1 MNETL
6 APPATTRPSGWRLL
20 FMLICSYFGAQAV
33 AALALLLMVGF
44 PSSLAGLRA
53 VSGLV
58 QSGRQVAITS
68 SLGEIAIFAIAWL
81 FMHRRMT
88 VRAAGLDSPRLS
100 YLGDGIALF
109 LFVMLASI
117 VFGLLLRT
125 GDVRS
130 QLAVAQDLHGWWEGP
145 LIAVSAGFAEEVTFR
160 GYLFTGLRRMW
171 PNATWLAV
179 LLSSIGFAL
188 AHVAWGLQPLQFVFY
203 VVLGVLLAV
212 GVLRAR
218 SVWPA
223 IVAHAGW
230 DALAFVLLMAKAKG
244 I

>member
-1 MNETL
+1 MSDSL
-6 APPATTRPSGWRLL
+6 APLSAPRPSGWRLL
-20 FMLICSYFGAQAV
+20 FMLVCSYFGAQVV
-33 AALALLLMVGF
+33 AAFALLVMVGF
-44 PSSLAGLRA
+44 PTSIAGLRA
-53 VSGLV
+53 IPGLV
-58 QSGRQVAITS
+58 QNGRQVAITS

-88 VRAAGLDSPRLS
+88 LRAAGLARLRLI
-100 YLGDGIALF
+100 YLGDGIVLF

-117 VFGLLLRT
+117 VFGLLLHT

-145 LIAVSAGFAEEVTFR
+145 LIAVTAGFAEEVTFR

-179 LLSSIGFAL
+179 LLSSVGFAL
-188 AHVAWGLQPLQFVFY
+188 AHVAWGLAPLQFVFY

-212 GVLRAR
+212 GVLRTR

-230 DALAFVLLMAKAKG
+230 DALAFLLLMAKAKG

>member
-1 MNETL
+1 MTEVTEPRIAL
-6 APPATTRPSGWRLL
+6 RPSGWRLL
-20 FMLICSYFGAQAV
+20 FMLICSYLGAQIV
-33 AALALLLMVGF
+33 AAIALMLLVGF
-44 PSSLAGLRA
+44 PTSLAEIRSVAGLA
-53 VSGLV
+53 

-68 SLGEIAIFAIAWL
+68 SVGELAIFAIAWL

-88 VRAAGLDSPRLS
+88 VRDAGLDRPHIR
-100 YLGDGIALF
+100 YLGDGVVLF
-109 LFVMLASI
+109 LFVLLASI
-117 VFGLLLRT
+117 VFGLLLHT

-160 GYLFTGLRRMW
+160 GYLLTGLRRMW
-171 PNATWLAV
+171 PGATWLAV
-179 LLSSIGFAL
+179 LLSSVGFAL

-203 VVLGVLLAV
+203 IALGVLLAI
-212 GVLRAR
+212 GTIRSK

-230 DALAFVLLMAKAKG
+230 DALAFLLLMAKANG
-244 I
+244 V

>member
-1 MNETL
+1 MTDVVEQ
-6 APPATTRPSGWRLL
+6 ATVSRPSGWRLL
-20 FMLICSYFGAQAV
+20 FMLIFSYFGAQIV
-33 AALALLLMVGF
+33 AALAMMLLLGF
-44 PSSLAGLRA
+44 PSSLAGFRTLA
-53 VSGLV
+53 GA
-58 QSGRQVAITS
+58 QSGREVAITS

-88 VRAAGLDSPRLS
+88 VREVGLDRPRIV
-100 YLGDGIALF
+100 YLGDGVALF
-109 LFVMLASI
+109 LFVLLASI
-117 VFGLLLRT
+117 VFGLMLHT

-145 LIAVSAGFAEEVTFR
+145 LIALSAGFAEEVTFR
-160 GYLFTGLRRMW
+160 GYLLTGLRRMW
-171 PNATWLAV
+171 PNADWLAV

-188 AHVAWGLQPLQFVFY
+188 AHVAWGLQPLQFAFY

-212 GVLRAR
+212 GVVRAR

-230 DALAFVLLMAKAKG
+230 DALAFLLLMSKAKG
-244 I
+244 L

>member
-1 MNETL
+1 MVDQI
-6 APPATTRPSGWRLL
+6 PAARPSGWRLL
-20 FMLICSYFGAQAV
+20 FMLICSYVGAQVV
-33 AALALLLMVGF
+33 AALTLLLLVGF
-44 PSSLAGLRA
+44 PTSFAGLRA
-53 VSGLV
+53 VSGLT
-58 QSGRQVAITS
+58 QNGRQVAITS

-88 VRAAGLDSPRLS
+88 VRAAGLDRPRLR
-100 YLGDGIALF
+100 YLGDGVVLF

-117 VFGLLLRT
+117 LFGLVLHT

-145 LIAVSAGFAEEVTFR
+145 LIAVSAGFAEEVMFR
-160 GYLFTGLRRMW
+160 GYLLTGLRRIW
-171 PNATWLAV
+171 PHATWLAV

-203 VVLGVLLAV
+203 IALGVLLAV
-212 GVLRAR
+212 GVLRSR

-223 IVAHAGW
+223 IAAHASW
-230 DALAFVLLMAKAKG
+230 DALAFLLLIAKAKG
-244 I
+244 S